1 MDVERNP
8 VATPPDAKQIEAAL
22 GVVPGVAR
30 AVVIPDETGGP
41 GTLRLSLTPDGDEV
55 VVARAVHRILR
66 LQFGV
71 GLEPGR
77 IEVVEESL
85 PEPPEVPS
93 PRLRV
98 VDVST
103 DGSAELGM
111 EMDALLA
118 SLDADRGPGPRF
130 RTDVL
135 ASAARHPAGAAA
147 PSPTPAGDE
156 NELPVDDEDGAPRL
170 AIARLT
176 VTADG
181 LGLEASVTLTRGD
194 VEFSGTADGPST
206 HAAVHR
212 IVAAATIAALADVL
226 GSDHRVDVEAVSV
239 TPMSEGTTVA
249 VVQVVWA
256 TVEGSERLT
265 GSSEVRDDPR
275 QAVIRATLDAV
286 NRRLVPHLDL

>member
-1 MDVERNP
+1 MDVERTP
-8 VATPPDAKQIEAAL
+8 LATPPDAHQIEAAL

-85 PEPPEVPS
+85 PEPPTVPA

-98 VDVST
+98 VDESS
-103 DGSAELGM
+103 DGSLELG
-111 EMDALLA
+111 EGIDALLA
-118 SLDADRGPGPRF
+118 SLDKDHGPGPRF
-130 RTDVL
+130 PTDVL

-147 PSPTPAGDE
+147 PPTS
-156 NELPVDDEDGAPRL
+156 PVDETGDIPLDGEDLAPRL

-181 LGLEASVTLTRGD
+181 LGLQATVTLSRGD
-194 VEFSGTADGPST
+194 LEFSGSADGPST
-206 HAAVHR
+206 ASAIPR
-212 IVAAATIAALADVL
+212 IVCAATIAALADLL
-226 GSDHRVDVEAVSV
+226 GPDHRVDVEAVSV
-239 TPMSEGTTVA
+239 TPMGEGTEVA

-265 GSSEVRDDPR
+265 GASEVRDDPR

-286 NRRLVPHLDL
+286 NRRLAPHLDV

>member
-1 MDVERNP
+1 MDVERTP
-8 VATPPDAKQIEAAL
+8 LATPPDAQQIEAAL

-85 PEPPEVPS
+85 PEPPTVPA

-98 VDVST
+98 VDESS
-103 DGSAELGM
+103 DGSFELG
-111 EMDALLA
+111 EGIDTLLA
-118 SLDADRGPGPRF
+118 SLDRHHGPGPRF

-135 ASAARHPAGAAA
+135 ASAARHPAGAAV
-147 PSPTPAGDE
+147 PSSS
-156 NELPVDDEDGAPRL
+156 PVGEESEVPSDAEDVAPRL

-181 LGLEASVTLTRGD
+181 LGLEATVTLSRGD
-194 VEFSGTADGPST
+194 LEFSGTADGPST
-206 HAAVHR
+206 AAAVHR
-212 IVAAATIAALADVL
+212 IVAAATIAALVDVL
-226 GSDHRVDVEAVSV
+226 GPDHRVDVEAVSV
-239 TPMSEGTTVA
+239 TPMGEGTTVA

-256 TVEGSERLT
+256 TVDGSERLT
-265 GSSEVRDDPR
+265 GASEVRDDPR

-286 NRRLVPHLDL
+286 NRRLAPHLDV